1 MTWRLSVFALIVL
14 LAVTPL
20 NSQTFRGAINGTV
33 MDPAGGVVPNAQ
45 VKATDTATQIEH
57 TSATTSDGIFA
68 FQYLPVG
75 TYKVTVTTWGFP
87 VVTVDNVLVT
97 QGSIYTLPVK
107 LHMAQQA
114 TRVELSAATLTLDT
128 TTTTQ
133 TTSVAGT
140 DLQTMPQNGR
150 DFTQLIQLVPGYAG
164 YSAGGYGSL
173 NGTRA
178 NQVNRQIDRV
188 NNNDLC
194 HTIPPGNQSRGHGI
208 AGIILPIDSV

>member
-33 MDPAGGVVPNAQ
+33 MDPAGAVVPNAQ

-68 FQYLPVG
+68 FQDLTVG
-75 TYKVTVTTWGFP
+75 TYKVTVTMPGFP

-107 LHMAQQA
+107 LQMSQQA
-114 TRVELSAATLTLDT
+114 TTVEVSAATLSLDT
-128 TTTTQ
+128 TTATQ
-133 TTSVAGT
+133 TTSVTGT

-150 DFTQLIQLVPGYAG
+150 DFTQFKPCRKMAATLR
-164 YSAGGYGSL
+164 S
-173 NGTRA
+173 
-178 NQVNRQIDRV
+178 
-188 NNNDLC
+188 
-194 HTIPPGNQSRGHGI
+194 
-208 AGIILPIDSV
+208 